1 MARSSTERIVQ
12 PLAKG
17 QITIPVSMRRALG
30 IDETTPLRIRLEGEQ
45 IVISKLSKPHPDI
58 RLYTDEE
65 IERFLAED
73 VLAPADA
80 EWVQQMLAGLR

>member
-1 MARSSTERIVQ
+1 MARSPTERIVQ

-30 IDETTPLRIRLEGEQ
+30 IDETTPLRIRLEGED
-45 IVISKLSKPHPDI
+45 IVISKLQGPDPTV

-65 IERFLAED
+65 IEAFLAED
-73 VLAPADA
+73 VLTPADA

>member
-1 MARSSTERIVQ
+1 MVRSQTERIIQ

-17 QITIPVSMRRALG
+17 QITIPVTMRRALG
-30 IDETTPLRIRLEGEQ
+30 IDETTPLRIRLEGDE
-45 IVISKLSKPHPDI
+45 IVISKLIDSGRPV

-65 IERFLAED
+65 IEAFLAED
-73 VLAPADA
+73 ILTPADA

>member
-1 MARSSTERIVQ
+1 MARSPTERIVQ

-30 IDETTPLRIRLEGEQ
+30 IDETTPLRVRLEGEA
-45 IVISKLSKPHPDI
+45 IVISKLSEQGADV

-65 IERFLAED
+65 IESFLAED
-73 VLAPADA
+73 VLTPADA
-80 EWVQQMLAGLR
+80 EWVQQLVVGIR